1 MITETNLRKAVRQYE
16 ENKQENDIVTI
27 VLNKEDL
34 IEYLKPIWH
43 KKEIT
48 EEDLQNKNSFTFQGY
63 TLTFRDQV
71 LCNQILVEVVR
82 SIPKIEIIQRTKY
95 VN

>member
-27 VLNKEDL
+27 VLNKEDF

-48 EEDLQNKNSFTFQGY
+48 EEDLQNKT
-63 TLTFRDQV
+63 
-71 LCNQILVEVVR
+71 
-82 SIPKIEIIQRTKY
+82 
-95 VN
+95 

>member
-48 EEDLQNKNSFTFQGY
+48 EEDLQ
-63 TLTFRDQV
+63 
-71 LCNQILVEVVR
+71 
-82 SIPKIEIIQRTKY
+82 
-95 VN
+95 